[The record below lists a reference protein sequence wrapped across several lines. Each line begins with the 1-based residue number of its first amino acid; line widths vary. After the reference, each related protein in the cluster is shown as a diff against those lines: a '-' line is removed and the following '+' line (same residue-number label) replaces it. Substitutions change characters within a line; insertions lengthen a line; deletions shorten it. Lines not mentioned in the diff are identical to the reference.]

1 MVRIRLFGEVGASD
15 DRGRPLDLGPAKCQ
29 AVLAV
34 LALAP
39 RSAIPV
45 SRIAQA
51 VWGDAPPRT
60 ADKTLQ
66 SYVTRLRKALG
77 NESIVRAGAA
87 YRLDVPGEA
96 VDVVRFRKHLDAGA
110 VGAALA
116 EWTGTPLAGL
126 DVPGLT
132 STVEGLHELRLAA
145 IETALGR
152 QVDDDPG
159 AAIGALAELTAE
171 HPFREGLWA
180 LLMTAL
186 YRLGRQADALAAF
199 QRVRSH
205 LVDELGVEPGRRLRD
220 LEARILDQS
229 PSLGA
234 EQSSPLG
241 RDGTSRGNL
250 PARLDRLIGREPD
263 LEAVASALVTS
274 AIVTLVGAGGIGKT
288 RLSLAAAQGWVG
300 GSGEAWFVELAGL
313 ASSADVPRAVAELL
327 GVAEGPGRTTT
338 QAVVAALRPRRAL
351 VVLDSCEHLLE
362 GAAAMAMALSEG
374 CPDLHVLATSRE
386 RLGVGGEQLLAV
398 PPLDVSGPAAELF
411 AERARAVSRTVD
423 VDAHSAEII
432 EICKALDGMPL
443 AIELA
448 AARTATLSVPEIVGR
463 LDDRL
468 RLLTRGP
475 RTNADRHRTLRA
487 AIQWSAD
494 LLTPE
499 LRALFTRLSVFS
511 GGCDLAAVRQVCAEP
526 ALDEAQ
532 VEDLLE
538 DLVAQSMLVVEP
550 GPGGRRFRLL
560 ETLREFAAAE
570 LAAAG
575 MADRFARRH
584 ARWCMEEVERI
595 SHLLLGQAEVEGVER
610 LGALWP
616 NLRVAVHRAC
626 RTGDHLLVDAL
637 VRPLAAEVT
646 LRRQGEIGEWAERI
660 LTVTPSDDVDRVVFW
675 LTWAAHRYL
684 HSGDRQGYERVVGRH
699 GHRDHPLI
707 AYTRAYVYEDSAG
720 LSSVAPAAVAELR
733 RMGEPHLASLVEL
746 AGVASGLMATGQ
758 LAAFDTFVAPLAAR
772 YRADGPPSMLH
783 LTLLGLGYSALFQ
796 GRTQDA
802 EDLFDQMSLVRVPDR
817 TFSLNRPV
825 EARAAF
831 RRGDRPHAYAI
842 LRDHVDE
849 LLETDVMDTARLAAL
864 EFVTMMSALD
874 RAHDATPVQRYL
886 ETTGGFGE
894 LAALAV
900 AADGD
905 SLMTAPAPEA
915 TTPPE
920 SAGTDAHG
928 ALEHI
933 RAVLTSLLTAE
944 GQSLGRYEA
953 VEAT

>member
-1 MVRIRLFGEVGASD
+1 MVRIRLFGEVGATD

-45 SRIAQA
+45 SRIAEA
-51 VWGDAPPRT
+51 VWGEAPPRT
-60 ADKTLQ
+60 AQKTLQ

-77 NESIVRAGAA
+77 NDSIVRAGAA
-87 YRLDVPGEA
+87 YRLDMPGEA
-96 VDVVRFRKHLDAGA
+96 VDVVRFRKHLDAGD
-110 VGAALA
+110 VEAALA

-132 STVEGLHELRLAA
+132 ATVEGLLEQRLSAV
-145 IETALGR
+145 ETALGR
-152 QVDDDPG
+152 QVDDDAA
-159 AAIGALAELTAE
+159 AAIGTLTELTAD
-171 HPFREGLWA
+171 HPFREGFWA

-205 LVDELGVEPGRRLRD
+205 LVDELGVEPGLRLCE

-229 PSLGA
+229 PSLGDV
-234 EQSSPLG
+234 QRSPSG
-241 RDGTSRGNL
+241 RDDSTRRGNL
-250 PARLDRLIGREPD
+250 PARLDRLIGRASH
-263 LEAVASALVTS
+263 LETIAAALSTS
-274 AIVTLVGAGGIGKT
+274 AVVTLVGPGGIGKT
-288 RLSLAAAQGWVG
+288 RLGLAGAQAWGD

-313 ASSADVPRAVAELL
+313 ASSADVPRAVAEVV

-351 VVLDSCEHLLE
+351 VVLDNCEHLLE
-362 GAAAMAMALSEG
+362 GAAAMATALAEG
-374 CPDLHVLATSRE
+374 CPDLRVLATSRE
-386 RLGVGGEQLLAV
+386 RLGARGEQLLAV
-398 PPLDVSGPAAELF
+398 PPLDTAGPAAELF
-411 AERARAVSRTVD
+411 AERARAASRTVD
-423 VDAHSAEII
+423 VAAHGAEIE
-432 EICKALDGMPL
+432 EICRALDGVPL

-448 AARTATLSVPEIVGR
+448 AARTTTLTVPEIVGR

-487 AIQWSAD
+487 TIQWSVD

-499 LRALFTRLSVFS
+499 LRTFFARLSVFA
-511 GGCDLAAVRQVCAEP
+511 GGFDLPAVHRVCAEP
-526 ALDEAQ
+526 GLGEAQ

-538 DLVAQSMLVVEP
+538 DLVDQSMLGVEP
-550 GPGGRRFRLL
+550 GPAGRRFRLL
-560 ETLREFAAAE
+560 ETLREFGAAE

-575 MADRFARRH
+575 VTDQIARRH
-584 ARWCMEEVERI
+584 AEWCLEEVDHIHHR
-595 SHLLLGQAEVEGVER
+595 LVGQAEVEGVAQ
-610 LGALWP
+610 LGALWL
-616 NLRVAVHRAC
+616 NLRAAVDRAC
-626 RTGDHLLVDAL
+626 RTGDHLLADAL

-660 LTVTPSDDVDRVVFW
+660 LTVVPADDVDRVVFW
-675 LTWAAHRYL
+675 LTWAAHRYM
-684 HSGDRQGYERVVGRH
+684 HSGDRQGYELVVGRH

-707 AYTRAYVYEDSAG
+707 AYTRAYLYEDSTA
-720 LSSVAPAAVAELR
+720 LSSVSPAAVAELR

-758 LAAFDTFVAPLAAR
+758 LAAFDTLVAPLAAR
-772 YRADGPPSMLH
+772 YRADGPPAMLH

-802 EDLFDQMSLVRVPDR
+802 DDIFDQMSHVDVPER
-817 TFSLNRPV
+817 TFSVNRPV
-825 EARAAF
+825 EARAVF
-831 RRGDRPHAYAI
+831 RRGDRSRAYAI
-842 LRDHVDE
+842 LRDHVDD

-864 EFVTMMSALD
+864 EFVTMLSALG
-874 RAHDATPVQRYL
+874 RAGDARPVQRYL

-905 SLMTAPAPEA
+905 PLMTVPAGGA
-915 TTPPE
+915 IAPPE
-920 SAGTDAHG
+920 SADTGARG

-933 RAVLTSLLTAE
+933 RGVLTSLLT
-944 GQSLGRYEA
+944 G
-953 VEAT
+953 